1 MRLVS
6 VKNPI
11 LVCLCPKKM
20 SFLPKMK
27 YFMVKK
33 SQDVPF
39 FSLCESAGISS
50 RSRMKNGHRNHYPDV
65 DNTVDLLSPLSL
77 SLSLSLDCFD
87 GERSESGLKD
97 REERDL

>member
-1 MRLVS
+1 
-6 VKNPI
+6 
-11 LVCLCPKKM
+11 
-20 SFLPKMK
+20 
-27 YFMVKK
+27 
-33 SQDVPF
+33 
-39 FSLCESAGISS
+39 
-50 RSRMKNGHRNHYPDV
+50 MKNGHRNHYPDV